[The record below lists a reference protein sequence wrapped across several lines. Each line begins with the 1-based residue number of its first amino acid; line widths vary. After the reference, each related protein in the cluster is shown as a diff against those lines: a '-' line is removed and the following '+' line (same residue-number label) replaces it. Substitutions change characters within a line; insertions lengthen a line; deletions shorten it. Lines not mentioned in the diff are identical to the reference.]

1 MVEASST
8 SSPPSV
14 QGAAIRYAIDSV
26 ASRFT
31 ARGVA
36 TGLLSAFGHNPTIAL
51 RDFTGDVWFD
61 PARAEAARLHLRI
74 PSASLSVA
82 NDISDKDRREMERQM
97 RDEVLETARYP
108 EIIYECSQASVT
120 ASGENQYAV
129 ALNGDLTL
137 HGVTRRQTLSARMVI
152 NGDLLRAF
160 GEFSIHQ
167 TDYDIKLVTAVG
179 GALKLKDELKFSFD
193 IVARKQDE

>member
-51 RDFTGDVWFD
+51 RDFTGEVWFD
-61 PARAEAARLHLRI
+61 PARPEAARLHLRI

-82 NDISDKDRREMERQM
+82 NDMSDKDRREMERQM
-97 RDEVLETARYP
+97 RDEVLETAKYP
-108 EIIYECSQASVT
+108 EIVYECSQASVT
-120 ASGENQYAV
+120 ASGESQYAV
-129 ALNGDLTL
+129 VLNGDLTL

-167 TDYDIKLVTAVG
+167 TDYDLKLVTAVG
-179 GALKLKDELKFSFD
+179 GTLKLKDELKFSFD
-193 IVARKQDE
+193 IVARKQDQ